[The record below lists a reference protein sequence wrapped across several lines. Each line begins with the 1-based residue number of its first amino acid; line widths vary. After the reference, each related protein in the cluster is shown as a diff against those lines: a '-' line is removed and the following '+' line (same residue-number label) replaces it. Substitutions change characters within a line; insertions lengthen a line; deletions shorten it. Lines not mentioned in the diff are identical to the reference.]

1 MEADGIGRK
10 GVSEGGVHRSEK
22 SARLFPLVTNVRK
35 SYVDDVDAKQRLA
48 RRLRAARLERGLTQA
63 EVARALG
70 LHRPAISEVEA
81 GRRSVTS
88 GELHEL
94 SRLFS
99 VPVEE
104 LLAGEDVDEASAG
117 MDEVIR
123 EMGRVIV
130 ELFRPE
136 RIILFGSH
144 ARGTA
149 GPDSDVDLLV
159 IMEVEGSRRRLGAR
173 IGAALHG
180 FQLPK
185 DIIVT
190 TPEAFEARRT
200 VPGTI
205 ERWAAVHGRVLH
217 VHR

>member
-1 MEADGIGRK
+1 MD
-10 GVSEGGVHRSEK
+10 
-22 SARLFPLVTNVRK
+22 T
-35 SYVDDVDAKQRLA
+35 KQRLA

-63 EVARALG
+63 QVAGALG

-94 SRLFS
+94 SRLLS
-99 VPVEE
+99 IPVHE
-104 LLAGEDVDEASAG
+104 LLAPDDEEVDESSAG
-117 MDEVIR
+117 VDEVIR

-130 ELFRPE
+130 ESFRPE

-159 IMEVEGSRRRLGAR
+159 VMKVEGSRRRLGAR

-180 FQLPK
+180 FQISK

-190 TPEAFEARRT
+190 TPEAFEARRE

-205 ERWAAVHGRVLH
+205 ERWAAVEGKVLH
-217 VHR
+217 ARR